1 MVERT
6 RVDLIA
12 EPEHSF
18 KYQTHNHVP
27 LEQIT
32 RVNDEIAKLAS
43 YKVIRKTTPERG
55 EFVSGF
61 FAREKK
67 DGSLRVIL
75 NLNSLNSYVLYK
87 KFRMETFNKALTL
100 ITPNCYRASIVI
112 YNAYFSVPITSQ
124 DQKCVK
130 FKWVD
135 DLYQYICY
143 PNGTKKSHQT
153 NRTYLWHITQLGS
166 YISTGFLDDSLLVGK
181 SIESCT
187 QNIIDTVT
195 LFDKLGFV
203 VHPDKSILKPALVI
217 SYLGFQISS
226 VSMII
231 TLTEDREGKIIAYC
245 LDIHD
250 QPR

>member
-1 MVERT
+1 MHWGGITSDRNILEMVERT
-6 RVDLIA
+6 RVELTA
-12 EPEHSF
+12 EPEHGF

-32 RVNDEIAKLAS
+32 RVNYEIAKLAS

-75 NLNSLNSYVLYK
+75 NLKSLNNYVPYK

-100 ITPNCYRASIVI
+100 ITPNCYMASIDI
-112 YNAYFSVPITSQ
+112 YHAYFSVPIASQ
-124 DQKCVK
+124 DQKFLK

-135 DLYQYICY
+135 DLYQLQYICY
-143 PNGTKKSHQT
+143 PNCTKKSHQT

-166 YISTGFLDDSLLVGK
+166 YIHG
-181 SIESCT
+181 
-187 QNIIDTVT
+187 
-195 LFDKLGFV
+195 
-203 VHPDKSILKPALVI
+203 
-217 SYLGFQISS
+217 
-226 VSMII
+226 VS
-231 TLTEDREGKIIAYC
+231 
-245 LDIHD
+245 
-250 QPR
+250 